1 MNMMH
6 YAYDKILVLILGS
19 NHEENVL
26 TYSQKNSI
34 PVFIRIEP
42 PLYVD
47 LNPPPPLQPFSVQA
61 GCYFC

>member
-6 YAYDKILVLILGS
+6 YAYDEISVLILGS

-26 TYSQKNSI
+26 TYSQKNFI
-34 PVFIRIEP
+34 PVFLGIEP

-47 LNPPPPLQPFSVQA
+47 FTPPLTFDAIVFQ
-61 GCYFC
+61 